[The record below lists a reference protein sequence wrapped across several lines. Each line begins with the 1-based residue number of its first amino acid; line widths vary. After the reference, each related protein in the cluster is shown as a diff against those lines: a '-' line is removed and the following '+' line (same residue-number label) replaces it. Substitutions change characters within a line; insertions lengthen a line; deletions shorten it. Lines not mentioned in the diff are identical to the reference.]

1 MSIASSSRVFFGS
14 FSAVCGVPRRE
25 KKRGSLFWGRR
36 QSSTLAASSSKS
48 SSDDDDDDVVA
59 KTTTRRRKTRQKHT
73 KPQETIANV
82 VVKPRRRRKTAEDNK
97 EEKQPVFE
105 YASSFRIRN
114 DLGRIDVEAK
124 EMRYSSEDEEIWA
137 AFTISAESFESTTED
152 MVLHWATKTTT
163 SEDPNAWVMAPEALK
178 PPNTSDFGDG
188 IASRTPFVDGKVEF
202 RAKKEDAKEV
212 TEIVGILTRGE
223 EWLHAEEGDVKALTR
238 DPKCTTREN
247 FGGGEDG
254 DDFSDDPSGAV
265 LKKVCDFEESDNRN
279 LFSRLC
285 LLNDVLDDAK
295 ECNDKGLGIIL
306 AWLRLSSTK
315 QLPWYEGHN
324 YQGKDMAHLQKVIA
338 SRLASVAAKHPDGT
352 TRQYARMAM
361 QFVARGGGNGDDIRL
376 GILNIM
382 REHGIKEG
390 HRPGIEDPFIAQ
402 WHQKLHSNTT
412 PDDIKICEAYLHFLH
427 TGNWDDFWAHL
438 WENGRLSRED
448 LAGMKAGWRTDGI
461 TGPACHLPHM
471 IDSFK
476 HYLWILKT
484 THGGADVDTAMGFAQ
499 GKISDEAR
507 NGVWDILGNRDAYWI
522 PGKIVEVRKCMQ
534 SSWKHDGEPD
544 RDVVMLDAALE
555 KFFRTKVEQIDF
567 GTLDQ
572 DSKLSLLELAIENV
586 TLTSESENMQN
597 SLNYLRRAQGEECGT
612 RWSEPWALT
621 MKAALDNVTCA
632 ITKDMDALCDV
643 SNKTANAI
651 ASVSKGSVSDAYL
664 MNFGEEMVR
673 GHALFVAAGLSND
686 AFNDARNACKNK
698 SPWLVSSNGES
709 PDALAKCA
717 GKVLVQNLEDVQ
729 GEDFTTKDDRLP
741 IVFFSEKLGGLEDI
755 PKGVSCVITKTP
767 VDVLSHVAIRARNTG
782 AFLASVQNDDIWNA
796 LIARDF
802 KYVAVAKSSDGNS
815 VEFTSVEESE
825 AKTLLSTSSS
835 SPAGEKAS
843 VSVPKPKATR
853 KLVVFP
859 DSYAAGVVGGKSQ
872 SLAALA
878 KVAEK
883 ANVVVPS
890 SFALPFGAFEKALK
904 KDPETKASLETCLKI
919 ANTTTKTND
928 LELRRTALEKGR
940 RVVREGLELPDDFA
954 KELEAAIER
963 TSNANKKVPSVD
975 DLWASICGVWASKW
989 TERAFNSRLAVGIKE
1004 AELSVAV
1011 LNMELCD
1018 AEFAFVL
1025 HSKDPTTFEDADADI
1040 MCGEICVGLGESL
1053 VGNDPGCALGFRVD
1067 KKTKKVVEITSQ
1079 PSKPVAYYS
1088 PPNAYI
1094 ARSDSNG
1101 EDLEE
1106 FAGAGL
1112 YDSIPTAE
1120 TAARPADYSTCD
1132 VIWNVEF
1139 RDRLLQKL
1147 CDVAVDVERANG
1159 GAPQDIEGCVL
1170 KGSRELVLL
1179 QSRRA
1184 HLL

>member
-1 MSIASSSRVFFGS
+1 MSILSSPRVACETRVFGS
-14 FSAVCGVPRRE
+14 FCGVPRE
-25 KKRGSLFWGRR
+25 KRGLLGGRR
-36 QSSTLAASSSKS
+36 QSSTASSS
-48 SSDDDDDDVVA
+48 SSDVA
-59 KTTTRRRKTRQKHT
+59 ATTQRKGGKKTTRRKQT
-73 KPQETIANV
+73 PSETIANV
-82 VVKPRRRRKTAEDNK
+82 VVKPRRRRGKTAE
-97 EEKQPVFE
+97 EEEEEGDESAGTVFE
-105 YASSFRIRN
+105 HASSFRAGN
-114 DLGRIDVEAK
+114 GRVDVEAK
-124 EMRYSSEDEEIWA
+124 ECRYSSDEDDGE
-137 AFTISAESFESTTED
+137 ISATFSAKFECTEN

-163 SEDPNAWVMAPEALK
+163 SEDPNAWVMAPDALK

-238 DPKCTTREN
+238 DPKFIVREN
-247 FGGGEDG
+247 FGGGED
-254 DDFSDDPSGAV
+254 DDFSNDPSGAV

-338 SRLASVAAKHPDGT
+338 SRLASVAAKHLDGT

-448 LAGMKAGWRTDGI
+448 LAGMKAGWRTEGI

-555 KFFRTKVEQIDF
+555 KLFRTKVEQIDF

-586 TLTSESENMQN
+586 TLTGESENMQN
-597 SLNYLRRAQGEECGT
+597 SWNYLRRAQGEECGT

-632 ITKDMDALCDV
+632 IAKDMDALCDV

-686 AFNDARNACKNK
+686 AFNNARNACKNK

-796 LIARDF
+796 LIAREF
-802 KYVAVAKSSDGNS
+802 KYVAVAKSADGNS

-859 DSYAAGVVGGKSQ
+859 DSYAAGFVGGKSQ
-872 SLAALA
+872 SLAASA

-890 SFALPFGAFEKALK
+890 SFAVPFGAFEKALK

-928 LELRRTALEKGR
+928 LELRRTALEKAR

-1025 HSKDPTTFEDADADI
+1025 HSKDPTTLEDADTDI

-1139 RDRLLQKL
+1139 RDQLLQKL

-1170 KGSRELVLL
+1170 NGSRELVLL
-1179 QSRRA
+1179 QSRA
-1184 HLL
+1184 QLL